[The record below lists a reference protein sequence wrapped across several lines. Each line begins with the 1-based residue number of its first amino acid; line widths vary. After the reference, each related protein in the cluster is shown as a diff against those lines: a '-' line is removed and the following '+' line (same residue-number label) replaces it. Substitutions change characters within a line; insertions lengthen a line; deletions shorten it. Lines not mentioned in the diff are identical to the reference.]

1 MHWNHRVIRQ
11 EYEYTGLDGK
21 PETEITYTLAE
32 AYYDEEVSN
41 TVPTSW
47 CEATVHSD
55 GDEGVDGLREQL
67 ERMMRAL
74 EQPVVVVKNGTV
86 IGEYQ

>member
-21 PETEITYTLAE
+21 PETEITYAIVE
-32 AYYDEEVSN
+32 AYYDEKVSN
-41 TVPTSW
+41 TVPDSW
-47 CEATVHSD
+47 CTVTMLSD
-55 GDEGVDGLREQL
+55 GDEGVDGLRWQL
-67 ERMMRAL
+67 EHMMRAL

-86 IGEYQ
+86 IGEEA